1 MKRWIAML
9 LTVCM
14 LISLCPVGVF
24 AEPATG
30 GTEPAQTVQTEQSA
44 TGATG
49 VEPAANPVA
58 VPKTEK
64 PTNPVADTKAAEP
77 TAETGYRAHYG
88 NQGYGTHRRDQ
99 GYRAYYGNQGHG
111 A

>member
-30 GTEPAQTVQTEQSA
+30 GTEPAQTVQTGQSA

-49 VEPAANPVA
+49 V
-58 VPKTEK
+58 
-64 PTNPVADTKAAEP
+64 
-77 TAETGYRAHYG
+77 
-88 NQGYGTHRRDQ
+88 
-99 GYRAYYGNQGHG
+99 
-111 A
+111 